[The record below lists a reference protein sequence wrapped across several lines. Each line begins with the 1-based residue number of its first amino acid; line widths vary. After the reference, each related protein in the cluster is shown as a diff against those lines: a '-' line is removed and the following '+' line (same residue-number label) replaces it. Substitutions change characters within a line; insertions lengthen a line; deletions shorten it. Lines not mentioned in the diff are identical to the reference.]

1 MKKLILI
8 LLILYAG
15 NAAASSL
22 PNCPSDQS
30 ERYHNCFGT
39 FNLGNI
45 SKYVGEFKKRTRTYF
60 LKKYV
65 GEKQKRTGPHFYQW
79 R

>member
-39 FNLGNI
+39 FNLGDI
-45 SKYVGEFKKRTRTYF
+45 SKYVGEFKEGLFHGQGINTFTSGEI
-60 LKKYV
+60 YV
-65 GEKQKRTGPHFYQW
+65 GEYKD
-79 R
+79 